1 MSSLSEFLFKHNAKA
16 DKSNNAS
23 THTRIG
29 SHDLNIHGGSFRIE
43 PEELEL
49 FHRLYYEHI
58 FVKGNKEYLTE
69 KQLENAGPILV
80 DFDFRYDYDITSRP
94 HTESHVIDMVQLYLE
109 ELKNIVLITDQSEI
123 NIYVFEKPNVNR
135 VADKNITKDGIH
147 MIIGVHLEH
156 TLQLMLRQRIV
167 EKIGKIWELPLTN
180 TWENVLDEGISK
192 GSTNWQLYGSRKPDN
207 EAYELMYHYNYIY
220 DNTEDVYIT
229 TERDIG
235 DFNLATNF
243 IQISAQNPSNPK
255 FELNPKIMVQYMN
268 ANNASKHNN
277 ASSAALNT
285 KCRKYKYSATMLGS
299 EYDCIT
305 CHEELETEVK
315 RMLDTVSSSEYE
327 IREIHEYTQILPEKY
342 YCPGSHLL
350 NRQVAFA
357 LKRMD
362 DRLFLSWIMLRSKAD
377 DFDFGT
383 ISSLYH
389 LWETA
394 FNKKNVGITSRSIMY
409 WAKQDALPEDYN
421 RVKHNCVDTFVDISV
436 QTQTEFDV
444 ANVLHKFY
452 KDKYVCTSI
461 KNKQWYLFK
470 DHKWVND
477 KGYTLRLAISTTI
490 HNIYFDKANKLYD
503 EIGAIDPSDEESSK
517 KYEKLKRKHKS
528 IVEMCGKLKKTNDKN
543 NIFREAMELFYD
555 GEFMNNLDANKW
567 LLCCNNGVID
577 FTNKTFRN
585 GSPQD
590 YLSKSTGI
598 DYTKLDE
605 TIHRESMDDIMS
617 FMEKLFPIDDLNKY
631 MWDHLASCLIGVN
644 KNQTFNIYRGSGSNG
659 KSILTDLMTH
669 VLGDYKGTVPIT
681 LVTEKRGS
689 IGGTSS
695 EIIQLK
701 GIRYAVM
708 QEPSKDMT
716 INEGIMKELTGGDP
730 VQGRALYCDSET
742 FEPQFK
748 LVVCTNSLFKV
759 NSQDDGTWRRIRV
772 CDFMS
777 KFIDADE
784 SHTDTTQ
791 YIFEKDKT
799 LKERLPKLAPV
810 FLAMLAEITFVNEG
824 NVTDCNAVK
833 IASNKYRDSEDL
845 LSKYVKEH
853 IVKTGVQTDTVKKSE
868 LLFEM
873 RQWHVNECGGG
884 GGGTKKQ
891 LPTKDILEVMDK
903 YFGQCKNN
911 MWFGIKMKKYE
922 DLADDDPNTA

>member
-1 MSSLSEFLFKHNAKA
+1 MSSLSEFLFKHNAAKM

-29 SHDLNIHGGSFRIE
+29 SPDLNIHGGSFRIE
-43 PEELEL
+43 PEELQL
-49 FHRLYYEHI
+49 FHRLYYDHI
-58 FVKGNKEYLTE
+58 FVKNNNEYLTE

-80 DFDFRYDYDITSRP
+80 DFDFRYDYSV
-94 HTESHVIDMVQLYLE
+94 TERQHNEGHIIDMVQLYLE
-109 ELKNIVLITDQSEI
+109 ELKNIVVITDQSEI

-156 TLQLMLRQRIV
+156 TLQLMLRQRII
-167 EKIGKIWELPLTN
+167 EKIGSIWELPLTN
-180 TWENVLDEGISK
+180 SWESVLDEGISK
-192 GSTNWQLYGSRKPDN
+192 GTTNWQLYGSRKPDN
-207 EAYELMYHYNYIY
+207 EAYKMTNHYHYLYNN
-220 DNTEDVYIT
+220 DEDVFIT
-229 TERDIG
+229 SERDIE

-243 IQISAQNPSNPK
+243 IQISAQNPDNPK
-255 FELNPKIMVQYMN
+255 FELNPKIMIQYMN
-268 ANNASKHNN
+268 ATALKQKASGGGGANMKFH
-277 ASSAALNT
+277 
-285 KCRKYKYSATMLGS
+285 RFKYSAGMGS
-299 EYDCIT
+299 SYDLIT
-305 CHEELETEVK
+305 NNEELDAEIK
-315 RMLDTVSSSEYE
+315 LMLDNVSSSEYE

-357 LKRMD
+357 LKRTD
-362 DRLFLSWIMLRSKAD
+362 ERLFLSWIKLRSKAE

-383 ISSLYH
+383 ISSLYQ

-409 WAKQDALPEDYN
+409 WAKQDASPEDYI
-421 RVKHNCVDTFVDISV
+421 RVKHNCVNTYVDISI

-452 KDKYVCTSI
+452 KDMYVCTSI
-461 KNKQWYLFK
+461 KNKQWFLFK

-490 HNIYFDKANKLYD
+490 HNIYYEKATKLYD
-503 EIGAIDPSDEESSK
+503 EISAIDVTDEENSK
-517 KYEKLKRKHKS
+517 KNEKLKRRHKS

-555 GEFMNNLDANKW
+555 GDFMNNLDANKM

-577 FTNKTFRN
+577 FASKTFRN

-598 DYTKLDE
+598 DYVKLDKE
-605 TIHRESMDDIMS
+605 IHQESMDDIMS
-617 FMEKLFPIDDLNKY
+617 FMEKLFPIPELNTY
-631 MWDHLASCLIGVN
+631 MWDHLASCLIGIN
-644 KNQTFNIYRGSGSNG
+644 KNQTFNIYCGSGSNG

-669 VLGDYKGTVPIT
+669 TLGEYKGTVPIT

-759 NSQDDGTWRRIRV
+759 NSQDDGTWRRIRL
-772 CDFMS
+772 CNFMS
-777 KFIDADE
+777 KFIDTDE
-784 SHTDTTQ
+784 THTDNTQ

-810 FLAMLAEITFVNEG
+810 FLAMLTELTYINEG
-824 NVTDCNAVK
+824 NVKDCNVVK
-833 IASNKYRDSEDL
+833 LASNKYRDSEDL
-845 LSKYVKEH
+845 LSKFVKEQ
-853 IVKTGVQTDTVKKSE
+853 IINTGVQTDTIKKSE
-868 LLFEM
+868 FVFEM
-873 RQWHVNECGGG
+873 KSWLAVESGGS
-884 GGGTKKQ
+884 KKQ
-891 LPTKDILEVMDK
+891 PATKDMQEAMEK
-903 YFGQCKNN
+903 RYGPCKNN
-911 MWFGIKMKKYE
+911 MWTGVKMQKYATLT
-922 DLADDDPNTA
+922 DDNPNAD

>member
-1 MSSLSEFLFKHNAKA
+1 MSSLSEFLFKHNAAKM

-29 SHDLNIHGGSFRIE
+29 SPDLNIHGGSFRIE
-43 PEELEL
+43 PEELPL
-49 FHRLYYEHI
+49 FHRLYHEHI
-58 FVKGNKEYLTE
+58 FVKNNNEYLTE

-80 DFDFRYDYDITSRP
+80 DFDFRYDYTV
-94 HTESHVIDMVQLYLE
+94 TERQHNEAHIIDMVQLYLE
-109 ELKNIVLITDQSEI
+109 ELKNIVVITDQSEI

-167 EKIGKIWELPLTN
+167 EKIGSIWELPLTN
-180 TWENVLDEGISK
+180 SWESVLDEGISK
-192 GSTNWQLYGSRKPDN
+192 GTTNWQLYGSRKPDN
-207 EAYELMYHYNYIY
+207 EAYKMTNHYHYLY
-220 DNTEDVYIT
+220 DNDEDVYVT
-229 TERDIG
+229 SERDIE
-235 DFNLATNF
+235 DFNLANNF

-255 FELNPKIMVQYMN
+255 FELNPKIMIQYMN
-268 ANNASKHNN
+268 ATAMKKNL
-277 ASSAALNT
+277 SAAGGGGANNMNF
-285 KCRKYKYSATMLGS
+285 CRYKYSAGMGS
-299 EYDCIT
+299 SYDAIT
-305 CHEELETEVK
+305 NNEELDAEIK
-315 RMLDTVSSSEYE
+315 LMLDNVSSSEYE

-357 LKRMD
+357 LKRTD
-362 DRLFLSWIMLRSKAD
+362 DRLFLSWIKLRSKAD

-383 ISSLYH
+383 ISSLYQ

-409 WAKQDALPEDYN
+409 WAKQDASPEDYI
-421 RVKHNCVDTFVDISV
+421 RVKHNCVNTYVDISI

-452 KDKYVCTSI
+452 KDMYVCTSI
-461 KNKQWYLFK
+461 KNKQWFLFK

-490 HNIYFDKANKLYD
+490 HNIYYDKASKLYD
-503 EIGAIDPSDEESSK
+503 EISAIDVTDEENSK
-517 KYEKLKRKHKS
+517 KNEKLKRRHKS
-528 IVEMCGKLKKTNDKN
+528 IMEMCGKLKKTNDKN

-555 GEFMNNLDANKW
+555 GNFMNNLDANKM

-577 FTNKTFRN
+577 FATKTFRN

-598 DYTKLDE
+598 DYVKIDKE
-605 TIHRESMDDIMS
+605 IHQESMDDVMS
-617 FMEKLFPIDDLNKY
+617 FMEKLFPIPELNTY
-631 MWDHLASCLIGVN
+631 MWDHLASCLIGIN
-644 KNQTFNIYRGSGSNG
+644 KNQTFNIYCGSGSNG

-669 VLGDYKGTVPIT
+669 TLGEYKGTVPIT

-759 NSQDDGTWRRIRV
+759 NSQDDGTWRRIRL
-772 CDFMS
+772 CNFMS
-777 KFIDADE
+777 KFIDTDE
-784 SHTDTTQ
+784 THTDNTQ

-810 FLAMLAEITFVNEG
+810 FLAMLTEITYVNEG
-824 NVTDCNAVK
+824 NVKDCSVVK
-833 IASNKYRDSEDL
+833 LASNKYRDSEDL
-845 LSKYVKEH
+845 LSKFVKEQ
-853 IVKTGVQTDTVKKSE
+853 IINTGVQTDSIKKTE
-868 LLFEM
+868 FVFEM
-873 RQWHVNECGGG
+873 KSWLAVESGGS
-884 GGGTKKQ
+884 KKQ
-891 LPTKDILEVMDK
+891 PSTKDMQEVMEK
-903 YFGQCKNN
+903 HYGPCKNN
-911 MWFGIKMKKYE
+911 MWTGVKIQKYAT
-922 DLADDDPNTA
+922 LTDDDPNTC

>member
-1 MSSLSEFLFKHNAKA
+1 MSSLSEFLFKHNAAKL

-43 PEELEL
+43 PEELPL
-49 FHRLYYEHI
+49 FHRLYYQHI
-58 FVKGNKEYLTE
+58 FVKNNNEYLTE

-80 DFDFRYDYDITSRP
+80 DFDFRYEYSV
-94 HTESHVIDMVQLYLE
+94 TERQHQEDHIIDMVQLYLE
-109 ELKNIVLITDQSEI
+109 ELKNIVVITDQSEI

-135 VADKNITKDGIH
+135 VEDKNITKDGIH

-156 TLQLMLRQRIV
+156 TLQLMLRQRII
-167 EKIGKIWELPLTN
+167 EKIGSIWELPLQN
-180 TWENVLDEGISK
+180 SWDSVLDEGISK
-192 GSTNWQLYGSRKPDN
+192 GTTNWQLYGSRKPDN
-207 EAYELMYHYNYIY
+207 EAYELKYHYNYVY
-220 DNTEDVYIT
+220 DNNEDVYIT
-229 TERDIG
+229 SEREIE
-235 DFNLATNF
+235 DFDLSTNF

-255 FELNPKIMVQYMN
+255 FELNPKIMVEYMN
-268 ANNASKHNN
+268 INAKKQN
-277 ASSAALNT
+277 AGAGGTPASNMNF
-285 KCRKYKYSATMLGS
+285 RKFKYSAGMGS
-299 EYDCIT
+299 EYNAISCK
-305 CHEELETEVK
+305 EELEAEVK
-315 RMLDTVSSSEYE
+315 RMLDNVNSSEYE

-357 LKRMD
+357 LKRTD
-362 DRLFLSWIMLRSKAD
+362 DRLFISWILLRSKAD
-377 DFDFGT
+377 DFDYGT
-383 ISSLYH
+383 IPSLYN

-394 FNKKNVGITSRSIMY
+394 FNKRNVGITSRSIMY
-409 WAKQDALPEDYN
+409 WAKQDASPEDYIK
-421 RVKHNCVDTFVDISV
+421 VKQNCVNTFVDISI

-452 KDKYVCTSI
+452 KDNYVCTSI

-490 HNIYFDKANKLYD
+490 HNIYYDKANKLYD
-503 EIGAIDPSDEESSK
+503 EIAAIDVTDEENSK
-517 KYEKLKRKHKS
+517 KNEKLKRRHKS

-555 GEFMNNLDANKW
+555 GDFMNNLDANKM

-577 FTNKTFRN
+577 FATKTFRN

-598 DYTKLDE
+598 DYVKLDR
-605 TIHRESMDDIMS
+605 TIHQESMDDIMS
-617 FMEKLFPIDDLNKY
+617 FMEKLFPIPELNKY

-669 VLGDYKGTVPIT
+669 TLGEYKGTVPIT

-759 NSQDDGTWRRIRV
+759 NSQDDGTWRRIRL

-777 KFIDADE
+777 KFIDTDE
-784 SHTDTTQ
+784 THTDNTP
-791 YIFEKDKT
+791 YVFEKDKT

-810 FLAMLAEITFVNEG
+810 FLAMLTELTYENEG
-824 NVTDCNAVK
+824 NVTDCSVVK
-833 IASNKYRDSEDL
+833 LASNKYRDSEDL
-845 LSKYVKEH
+845 LSKFVKEQL
-853 IVKTGVQTDTVKKSE
+853 VKTNLQTDIIKKTE
-868 LLFEM
+868 FLFEIKS
-873 RQWHVNECGGG
+873 WLSLESGGNKKHPS
-884 GGGTKKQ
+884 TKEMMDVMERHFGPCKNNVW
-891 LPTKDILEVMDK
+891 TGVRMDK
-903 YFGQCKNN
+903 YNN
-911 MWFGIKMKKYE
+911 
-922 DLADDDPNTA
+922 LPDDDPNTA

>member
-1 MSSLSEFLFKHNAKA
+1 MSSLSEFLFKHNAAKM

-29 SHDLNIHGGSFRIE
+29 SPDLNIHGGSFRIE
-43 PEELEL
+43 PEELQL
-49 FHRLYYEHI
+49 FHRLYYDHI
-58 FVKGNKEYLTE
+58 FVKNNNEYLTE

-80 DFDFRYDYDITSRP
+80 DFDFRYDYSV
-94 HTESHVIDMVQLYLE
+94 TEKQHNEGHIIDMVQLYLE
-109 ELKNIVLITDQSEI
+109 ELKNIVVITDQSEI

-156 TLQLMLRQRIV
+156 TLQLILRQRII
-167 EKIGKIWELPLTN
+167 EKIGSIWELPLTN
-180 TWENVLDEGISK
+180 SWESVLDEGISK
-192 GSTNWQLYGSRKPDN
+192 GTTNWQLYGSRKPDN
-207 EAYELMYHYNYIY
+207 EAYKMTNHYHYLYNN
-220 DNTEDVYIT
+220 DEDVFIT
-229 TERDIG
+229 SERDIE

-243 IQISAQNPSNPK
+243 IQISAQNPDNPK
-255 FELNPKIMVQYMN
+255 FELNPKIMIQYMN
-268 ANNASKHNN
+268 AT
-277 ASSAALNT
+277 ALKQKAVGGGGANM
-285 KCRKYKYSATMLGS
+285 KFHRFKYSAGMGS
-299 EYDCIT
+299 SYDLIT
-305 CHEELETEVK
+305 NNEELDAEIK
-315 RMLDTVSSSEYE
+315 LMLDNVSNSEYE

-357 LKRMD
+357 LKRTD
-362 DRLFLSWIMLRSKAD
+362 ERLFLSWIKLRSKAE

-383 ISSLYH
+383 ISSLYQ

-409 WAKQDALPEDYN
+409 WAKQDASPEDYI
-421 RVKHNCVDTFVDISV
+421 RVKHNCVNTYVDISI

-452 KDKYVCTSI
+452 KDMYVCTSI
-461 KNKQWYLFK
+461 KNKHWFLFK

-490 HNIYFDKANKLYD
+490 HNIYYEKATKLYD
-503 EIGAIDPSDEESSK
+503 EISSIDVTDEENSK
-517 KYEKLKRKHKS
+517 KNEKLKRLHKS
-528 IVEMCGKLKKTNDKN
+528 IMEMCGKLKKTNDKN

-555 GEFMNNLDANKW
+555 GDFMNNLDANKM

-577 FTNKTFRN
+577 FGTKTFRN

-598 DYTKLDE
+598 DYVKLDKE
-605 TIHRESMDDIMS
+605 IHQESMDDITS
-617 FMEKLFPIDDLNKY
+617 FMEKLFPIAELNTY
-631 MWDHLASCLIGVN
+631 MWDHLASCLIGIN
-644 KNQTFNIYRGSGSNG
+644 KNQTFNIYCGSGSNG

-669 VLGDYKGTVPIT
+669 TLGEYKGTVPIT

-759 NSQDDGTWRRIRV
+759 NSQDDGTWRRIRL
-772 CDFMS
+772 CNFMS
-777 KFIDADE
+777 KFIDTDE
-784 SHTDTTQ
+784 THTDNTQ

-810 FLAMLAEITFVNEG
+810 FLAMLTELTYINEG
-824 NVTDCNAVK
+824 NVKDCNVVK
-833 IASNKYRDSEDL
+833 LASNKYRDSEDL
-845 LSKYVKEH
+845 LSKFVKEQ
-853 IVKTGVQTDTVKKSE
+853 IINTGVQTDTIKKSE
-868 LLFEM
+868 FVFEM
-873 RQWHVNECGGG
+873 KSWLAVESGGS
-884 GGGTKKQ
+884 KKQ
-891 LPTKDILEVMDK
+891 PATKDMQEAMEK
-903 YFGQCKNN
+903 RYGPCKNN
-911 MWFGIKMKKYE
+911 MWTGVKMQKYATLT
-922 DLADDDPNTA
+922 DDNPNAD

>member
-1 MSSLSEFLFKHNAKA
+1 MSSLSEFLFKHNAVKM

-43 PEELEL
+43 PEELQL

-58 FVKGNKEYLTE
+58 FVKNNNEYLTE

-80 DFDFRYDYDITSRP
+80 DFDFRYDYSV
-94 HTESHVIDMVQLYLE
+94 TERQHNEGHIIDMVQLYLE
-109 ELKNIVLITDQSEI
+109 ELKNIVVITDESEI

-156 TLQLMLRQRIV
+156 TIQLMLRQRII
-167 EKIGKIWELPLTN
+167 EKIGSIWELPLTN
-180 TWENVLDEGISK
+180 SWESVLDEGISK
-192 GSTNWQLYGSRKPDN
+192 GTTNWQLYGSRKPDN
-207 EAYELMYHYNYIY
+207 EAYKMTNHYHYLYNN
-220 DNTEDVYIT
+220 DEDIYIT
-229 TERDIG
+229 SERDIEE
-235 DFNLATNF
+235 FNLATNF

-255 FELNPKIMVQYMN
+255 FELNPKIMVKYKN
-268 ANNASKHNN
+268 ACALKQK
-277 ASSAALNT
+277 ASSGGGCGSANMNF
-285 KCRKYKYSATMLGS
+285 RRYNYSSGMGS
-299 EYDCIT
+299 RYDLIT
-305 CHEELETEVK
+305 NNEELDAEIK
-315 RMLDTVSSSEYE
+315 LMLDNVSSSEYE

-357 LKRMD
+357 LKRTD
-362 DRLFLSWIMLRSKAD
+362 ERLFLSWIKLRSKAD

-383 ISSLYH
+383 ISSLYQ
-389 LWETA
+389 LWGTA

-409 WAKQDALPEDYN
+409 WAKQDASPEDYI
-421 RVKHNCVDTFVDISV
+421 RVKHNCVNTYVDISI

-452 KDKYVCTSI
+452 KDMYVCTSI
-461 KNKQWYLFK
+461 KNKQWFLFK

-490 HNIYFDKANKLYD
+490 HNIYYEKASKLYD
-503 EIGAIDPSDEESSK
+503 EISAIDVTDEENSK
-517 KYEKLKRKHKS
+517 KNEKLKRRHKS
-528 IVEMCGKLKKTNDKN
+528 IMEMCGKLKKTNDKN

-555 GEFMNNLDANKW
+555 GDFMNNLDANKM

-577 FTNKTFRN
+577 FATKTFRN

-598 DYTKLDE
+598 DYVKLDKE
-605 TIHRESMDDIMS
+605 IHQESMDDIMS
-617 FMEKLFPIDDLNKY
+617 FMEKLFPIPELNTY
-631 MWDHLASCLIGVN
+631 MWDHLASCLIGIN
-644 KNQTFNIYRGSGSNG
+644 KNQTFNIYCGSGSNG

-669 VLGDYKGTVPIT
+669 TLGEYKGTVPIT

-759 NSQDDGTWRRIRV
+759 NSQDDGTWRRIRL
-772 CDFMS
+772 CNFMS

-784 SHTDTTQ
+784 THTDTTQ

-810 FLAMLAEITFVNEG
+810 FLAMLTELTYVNEG
-824 NVTDCNAVK
+824 NVKDCNVVK
-833 IASNKYRDSEDL
+833 LASNKYRDNEDL
-845 LSKYVKEH
+845 LSKFVKEQ
-853 IVKTGVQTDTVKKSE
+853 IINTGVQTDTIKKTE
-868 LLFEM
+868 FVFEM
-873 RQWHVNECGGG
+873 KSWLAVESGGS
-884 GGGTKKQ
+884 KKQ
-891 LPTKDILEVMDK
+891 PSAREMHDVMEK
-903 YFGQCKNN
+903 HYGPCKNN
-911 MWFGIKMKKYE
+911 MWTGVKMQKYAT
-922 DLADDDPNTA
+922 LTDDDPNAD

>member
-1 MSSLSEFLFKHNAKA
+1 MSSLSEFLFKHNAAKM

-29 SHDLNIHGGSFRIE
+29 SPDLNIHGGSFRIE
-43 PEELEL
+43 PEELQL
-49 FHRLYYEHI
+49 FHRLYYDHI
-58 FVKGNKEYLTE
+58 FVKNNNEYLTE

-80 DFDFRYDYDITSRP
+80 DFDFRYDYSV
-94 HTESHVIDMVQLYLE
+94 TEKQHNEGHIIDMVQLYLE
-109 ELKNIVLITDQSEI
+109 ELKNIVVITDQSEI

-156 TLQLMLRQRIV
+156 TLQLMLRQRII
-167 EKIGKIWELPLTN
+167 EKIGNIWELPLTN
-180 TWENVLDEGISK
+180 SWESVLDEGISK
-192 GSTNWQLYGSRKPDN
+192 GTTNWQLYGSRKPDN
-207 EAYELMYHYNYIY
+207 EAYKMMYHYHYLYNN
-220 DNTEDVYIT
+220 DEDVYIT
-229 TERDIG
+229 SEHEIE

-243 IQISAQNPSNPK
+243 IQISAQNPGNPK
-255 FELNPKIMVQYMN
+255 FELNPKIMIQYMN
-268 ANNASKHNN
+268 ATAVKQKAGGGGTANNMNFRRYTYASGMGSVYDAITNN
-277 ASSAALNT
+277 
-285 KCRKYKYSATMLGS
+285 
-299 EYDCIT
+299 
-305 CHEELETEVK
+305 EELDAEIK
-315 RMLDTVSSSEYE
+315 LMLDNVSSSEYE

-357 LKRMD
+357 LKRTD
-362 DRLFLSWIMLRSKAD
+362 DRLFLSWIKLRSKAD

-383 ISSLYH
+383 ISSLYQ
-389 LWETA
+389 LWGTS

-409 WAKQDALPEDYN
+409 WAKQDALPEDYI
-421 RVKHNCVDTFVDISV
+421 RVKHNCVNTYVDISI

-452 KDKYVCTSI
+452 KDMYVCTSI

-490 HNIYFDKANKLYD
+490 HNIYYDKATKLYD
-503 EIGAIDPSDEESSK
+503 EISAIDVTDEENSK
-517 KYEKLKRKHKS
+517 KNEKLKRKHKS
-528 IVEMCGKLKKTNDKN
+528 IMEMCGKLKKTNDKN

-555 GEFMNNLDANKW
+555 GDFMNNLDANKM

-577 FTNKTFRN
+577 FASKTFRN

-598 DYTKLDE
+598 DYVKLDRS
-605 TIHRESMDDIMS
+605 IHQESMDDIMS
-617 FMEKLFPIDDLNKY
+617 FMEKLFPIEELNKY
-631 MWDHLASCLIGVN
+631 MWDHLASCLIGIN

-669 VLGDYKGTVPIT
+669 TLGEYKGTVPIT

-777 KFIDADE
+777 KFIDTDE

-810 FLAMLAEITFVNEG
+810 FLAMLTEITYVNEG
-824 NVTDCNAVK
+824 NVKDCSVVK
-833 IASNKYRDSEDL
+833 ISSNKYRDSEDL
-845 LSKYVKEH
+845 LTKYIKEQ
-853 IVKTGVQTDTVKKSE
+853 IIKTGIPTDSIKKSE
-868 LLFEM
+868 FLYEIKTWYGLES
-873 RQWHVNECGGG
+873 GGS
-884 GGGTKKQ
+884 KKQ
-891 LPTKDILEVMDK
+891 PSSKEMQDVMEK
-903 YFGQCKNN
+903 HFGLCKNS
-911 MWFGIKMKKYE
+911 MWTGVILQKYAN
-922 DLADDDPNTA
+922 LPDDDPNVD